1 MKRCFL
7 NIFVIVLMVGLAANT
22 LWAGPFDDEKVE
34 KVKSANTEQSE
45 TGNISLALEK
55 IENEK
60 NADSSSKGSDIKKL
74 QMYLTDPSANIFLA
88 KQETPKVGKND
99 EKCAEIT
106 VDSTERFQTIDGF
119 GFALT
124 GGSAYLLNKMS
135 ANDRAEVLKRFY
147 DPNEGIGASM
157 VRISIGASDLSRKC
171 FTYDEKLLGLFKDT
185 ELKKFN
191 IYAGDKEVIP
201 MLKEIL
207 SINPDIKILA
217 TPWTAPK
224 WMKSNKLY
232 GGGTLKPKFYQA
244 YADYFV
250 KYLKTMKD
258 NGINISA
265 VSTQNEPECDT
276 NKPSMKMDA
285 SSQANFI
292 GKYLGPTL
300 EKNNLGDI
308 EIFCWDHNCD
318 KKDFALKVL
327 GDSEANKYVSGSAWH
342 LYAGDIKILSEVY
355 EEQPEKKLW
364 LTEQWTG
371 RNGEFAGDFKW
382 HLKNVILGT
391 VNNHGQAAF
400 EWNLAADQNCDPHT
414 VGGCPDCKGA
424 ITINKKSNKVDSYN
438 VSYYIIGQAAKFV
451 RPGSVKISSKSSDDS
466 LINAAFETK
475 EGKIV
480 LIVLNDGN
488 KEVDFKIKFADN
500 TITSKLNA
508 GAAATY
514 VW

>member
-1 MKRCFL
+1 
-7 NIFVIVLMVGLAANT
+7 MVGFATNLA
-22 LWAGPFDDEKVE
+22 WAGPFDDESVE
-34 KVKSANTEQSE
+34 KVKSVSSESSASIEVAVKSEETE
-45 TGNISLALEK
+45 K
-55 IENEK
+55 K
-60 NADSSSKGSDIKKL
+60 KDSSNAKGSDINSL
-74 QMYLTDPSANIFLA
+74 QMYLTDPSAKIFFA
-88 KQETPKVGKND
+88 KQETPKIGKND

-106 VDSTERFQTIDGF
+106 IDNNERFQTIDGF

-135 ANDRAEVLKRFY
+135 ASDRAEVLKRFY
-147 DPNEGIGASM
+147 DPKAGIGASM
-157 VRISIGASDLSRKC
+157 VRISIGASDLSKKC

-207 SINPDIKILA
+207 AINPDIKILA

-250 KYLKTMKD
+250 KYLQTMKD

-265 VSTQNEPECDT
+265 ISTQNEPECGT

-300 EKNNLGDI
+300 EKNGFGDI

-318 KKDFALKVL
+318 KKDFALSVL
-327 GDSEANKYVSGSAWH
+327 GDSNANKYVSGSAWH

-355 EEQPEKKLW
+355 DEQPEKKLW

-371 RNGEFAGDFKW
+371 RDGEFAGDFKW
-382 HLKNVILGT
+382 HMKNVILGT

-488 KEVDFKIKFADN
+488 KEVDFKVKFEDN